1 MNGVLTRFTPHGL
14 RGQFLLGALLGVAW
28 VPCSGPTLGAAV
40 TLAADGHTAP
50 KAALVMLAFGL
61 GACLPLL
68 ALAYGS
74 RHALKA
80 RRSALAAFGRM
91 ANPALGAVLAVMGL
105 LILLGFDRS
114 LEAALVSRMPDWLLA
129 LTTRY

>member
-1 MNGVLTRFTPHGL
+1 MNGVLARFMPHGL

-40 TLAADGHTAP
+40 TLAADSNTVS
-50 KAALVMLAFGL
+50 KAALVMLAFAM
-61 GACLPLL
+61 GACVPLL

-80 RRSALAAFGRM
+80 RRSVLATFGRI
-91 ANPALGAVLAVMGL
+91 ANPALGGVLAVVGILVLSGL
-105 LILLGFDRS
+105 DRS
-114 LEAALVSRMPDWLLA
+114 FEAALVSRMPDWLLA
-129 LTTRY
+129 ITTRY